1 MTLAEADPSAR
12 EPDVPGGDARPRA
25 PARQDDAKPAAQ
37 GQQKRRKTHRKG
49 GARAEAAAGAAGIAA
64 ADTDTAETEAEE
76 QGPTRTCL
84 LTRARGPKER
94 MIRFVAG
101 PDGAV
106 HPDLAARLPGR
117 GMWLSAR
124 ADVLDKAAARRVFS
138 RAARAELAV
147 PADLSRRVAEGLVRR
162 LIDLIALARRAG
174 QAVFGFEAVRE
185 WIAAGRAGLLVEAA
199 DGAAE
204 GRAKLL
210 AAAHAVSGAGVP
222 VVAPLPA
229 ALLGRPFGREHV
241 VHVALAPGRLA
252 GQIAAEA
259 ARLEG
264 FAPGGGIVA
273 SADGTE

>member
-1 MTLAEADPSAR
+1 MDQPRSA
-12 EPDVPGGDARPRA
+12 A
-25 PARQDDAKPAAQ
+25 PPPP
-37 GQQKRRKTHRKG
+37 QQQQRRRKTHRKG
-49 GARAEAAAGAAGIAA
+49 VARAAAPAGDTAGPAAAHGAAETPAA
-64 ADTDTAETEAEE
+64 AEADTASAEAEE

-84 LTRARGPKER
+84 LTRERGPKER

-101 PDGAV
+101 SDGTV

-138 RAARAELAV
+138 RAARTELLV
-147 PADLSRRVAEGLVRR
+147 PPDLSRRVAEGLVRR

-210 AAAHAVSGAGVP
+210 AAARAASGAGLP
-222 VVAPLPA
+222 VVAPLA
-229 ALLGRPFGREHV
+229 GALLGRPFGREHV

-252 GQIAAEA
+252 EQIAAEA

-264 FAPGGGIVA
+264 FAPGGGHRA
-273 SADGTE
+273 SAGGTD